1 MATVAD
7 VSRLRLYVRVPQA
20 FSGRLVRGTQAMF
33 TVPDRPGEVFE
44 ATLSRLSEAVDR
56 QSGAML
62 VEFLV
67 DNGARRLRP
76 GSYAEVRVS
85 VPGGAETVQVPASG
99 GTAWAG
105 PLATISLILL
115 VVWVVMATAFI
126 VFVALARR
134 KQARRREARLRR
146 LERDRVT

>member
-1 MATVAD
+1 
-7 VSRLRLYVRVPQA
+7 
-20 FSGRLVRGTQAMF
+20 
-33 TVPDRPGEVFE
+33 DRPGEVFE

-85 VPGGAETVQVPASG
+85 VPGGAETVQVPAS
-99 GTAWAG
+99 A
-105 PLATISLILL
+105 LILGSDGARVA
-115 VVWVVMATAFI
+115 VVDGQGQV
-126 VFVALARR
+126 
-134 KQARRREARLRR
+134 
-146 LERDRVT
+146 